1 MPIEYARHSR
11 DTNAIH
17 LDAAGISQE
26 EYIRGE
32 PTTVKP
38 TKDKLVR
45 ITRER
50 WATYNSHM

>member
-50 WATYNSHM
+50 